1 MEEKKVVNP
10 IHFVEKDRKSVEV
23 HAEPKKNDAELNFK
37 CKYGSLNIK
46 LGEIPVVKDV
56 L

>member
-1 MEEKKVVNP
+1 MEEEKKVVNP
-10 IHFVEKDRKSVEV
+10 IHFVEKEKKE
-23 HAEPKKNDAELNFK
+23 EPKKNDAELNFK